1 MHTPKANSFLKNLRN
16 LFFLLSRHKFSSIA
30 LVTVA
35 NFNEEKRKK
44 KALKISKIIDVEN
57 LTSKIILGLFVIM
70 LFNCKSAKT
79 ISNGDANYNLSTKQ
93 LVKENAKQAA
103 DFKTLQAR
111 LKITYTQK
119 GKSQTHSVTFRA
131 KKDEALWINATFS
144 VIRALVTPEK
154 VSFYNKLDNTYFDGD
169 YKYLSDLLGTEL
181 DFEKVQNLL
190 LGETLFNLKEGAYIA
205 SADHDAYIV
214 QPKQQRDLFEIF
226 FLLNPSNFKVK
237 SQQISQPKEF
247 KHLQIDYLSYQD
259 VEKQIIPERIK
270 VIAVEASEEMTVEL
284 EMKNVSLN
292 QDLRFPFKIPSGFKE
307 IEL

>member
-1 MHTPKANSFLKNLRN
+1 MH
-16 LFFLLSRHKFSSIA
+16 IY
-30 LVTVA
+30 
-35 NFNEEKRKK
+35 
-44 KALKISKIIDVEN
+44 SKI
-57 LTSKIILGLFVIM
+57 TLGLFVIM

-79 ISNGDANYNLSTKQ
+79 ISNGDANYNLSTRQ
-93 LVKENAKQAA
+93 LIKENTKQAA
-103 DFKTLQAR
+103 SFKTLQAR

-119 GKSQTHSVTFRA
+119 GKSQTHAVNFRA

-181 DFEKVQNLL
+181 DFKKVQNLL
-190 LGETLFNLKEGAYIA
+190 LGETLYSLKESNYKISVDDGT
-205 SADHDAYIV
+205 YIV
-214 QPKQQRDLFEIF
+214 QPKNQRDLFEIF

-237 SQQISQPKEF
+237 SQQISQPREF
-247 KHLQIDYLSYQD
+247 RHLQIDYLAYQD

-270 VIAVEASEEMTVEL
+270 VFAVEASEEMTVEL